1 MRSRGAL
8 LLLAIL
14 LLAGVSYS
22 ATDSGE
28 VIRRGI
34 DIFTTTSNGTTFYD
48 FAKTPI
54 PAGFFCK
61 RSAPFTG
68 RVEFRGLPLE
78 TEKRGQLR
86 NADTVIERLDDA
98 AFDENGVAVTRIQFK
113 ALSMASIAPIRTA
126 CGAYHVYV
134 TLAGP
139 QRVTTMKIYRTEQD
153 GGHFVA
159 PLAVNARLT
168 FIPVKAPKGRNARK
182 LELTNNFTFPATPLP
197 WSLTAG
203 AQTKRVGSAIVDTN
217 GDLTPDT
224 RLSGTSNFWPGWLP
238 GAATTKIINQTN
250 CYLCEPPSCH
260 IDPST
265 GKEHCTGGIYACNGA
280 YCP

>member
-1 MRSRGAL
+1 MRRRGV
-8 LLLAIL
+8 LLALAVL

-22 ATDSGE
+22 ATDPDP

-34 DIFTTTSNGTTFYD
+34 DTFTTTSDGTTFYD

-78 TEKRGQLR
+78 TGKRGELR

-113 ALSMASIAPIRTA
+113 ALSMASIAPIKTA

-134 TLAGP
+134 TLSGP
-139 QRVTTMKIYRTEQD
+139 QRVTTMKIYRTEAD

-168 FIPVKAPKGRNARK
+168 FIPAKAPKGKNPRK
-182 LELTNNFTFPATPLP
+182 LELTNNFTFPATPIP

-203 AQTKRVGSAIVDTN
+203 AETKRVGSAIVDTN

-224 RLSGTSNFWPGWLP
+224 RLSATSNFWPGWEP
-238 GAATTKIINQTN
+238 GQATSTAKCPYCCVQ
-250 CYLCEPPSCH
+250 CEPPSCH
-260 IDPST
+260 IDPYT
-265 GKEHCTGGIYACNGA
+265 GKEHCTGGRQACG
-280 YCP
+280 YELCP